1 MWRHLS
7 ALFDRAEEQQQIE
20 SHTVCEDSLDLSSLW
35 SCSIGVSLS
44 LSLNLYSSYFSLK
57 LYPSPPSCSV
67 YLLYLSDV
75 SFLSSFLPPYTLSLF
90 YELPHSS
97 SQLIIRTH
105 CCGSEHACSSC
116 PSLPLSPS
124 HSIANCISLM
134 LVSNCLIKFIC
145 MQRTSSDCDCMS
157 NIRALLEWLLTG
169 SAPCLIL
176 QAHPHPSPSSS
187 PSVFLS
193 LCRCLCLRLLCSAG
207 QA

>member
-7 ALFDRAEEQQQIE
+7 ALFDRVEDQQQIE
-20 SHTVCEDSLDLSSLW
+20 SHTVCEDSLDLSSLC
-35 SCSIGVSLS
+35 SCSLSISILPISL
-44 LSLNLYSSYFSLK
+44 LNCTL
-57 LYPSPPSCSV
+57 PPPSCSV

-75 SFLSSFLPPYTLSLF
+75 SFLSSFLPPFTLSLF

-116 PSLPLSPS
+116 PSLPLTPS
-124 HSIANCISLM
+124 HSIENCISLM

-187 PSVFLS
+187 PSVFLCLF